1 MADQEL
7 PKRVIRTS
15 LWLSAWFVLLFGL
28 RGQADVSVGLAIGSA
43 MSIFSLWTI
52 ALAVPRVAAGCS
64 RGPDSRAAG
73 RGPWLLAFLFLVK
86 LPAYGLILNFALTS
100 RALYPGALFAG
111 VGVVPLVIVMKT
123 LGRMLIRQSAS

>member
-15 LWLSAWFVLLFGL
+15 FWLSAWFVLLFGL

-52 ALAVPRVAAGCS
+52 ALAVPRVAEGCNPEASHSAS
-64 RGPDSRAAG
+64 R

-86 LPAYGLILNFALTS
+86 LPVYGLVLNYALTS
-100 RALYPGALFAG
+100 KVVHPGALFAG
-111 VGVVPLVIVMKT
+111 VGVVPVVIVLKT
-123 LGRMLIRQSAS
+123 LGRMLIRPSAS